1 VTRIL
6 AIGIHRYRCARRSP
20 KKSDDLFRPVAH
32 RYLEPM
38 PFPFLSDEWWDAA
51 KAIREKY
58 ADQTPAIPISVR
70 MNQVITESPLGDGE
84 IKLYLDTST
93 GALVMEPGELDAPD
107 LTLTTDYD
115 TAKKLIVE
123 QDQAAGMQ
131 AFMAGKIKVQGDM
144 MKMMAM
150 QTSMPQDDVA
160 RAIAVEIRDITE

>member
-1 VTRIL
+1 ME
-6 AIGIHRYRCARRSP
+6 GSMSY
-20 KKSDDLFRPVAH
+20 
-32 RYLEPM
+32 
-38 PFPFLSDEWWDAA
+38 PFLSAEWMDAA

-58 ADQTPAIPISVR
+58 ADQSAAVAISVR
-70 MNQVITESPLGDGE
+70 MNQVITDMPFGDGDMRV
-84 IKLYLDTST
+84 YLDTSS
-93 GALVMEPGELDAPD
+93 GSLVMETGELETPD

-115 TAKKLIVE
+115 TARKIFVD

-160 RAIAVEIRDITE
+160 KTIASEIKEITD